1 MRSVLNLF
9 KTDLI
14 INWIYPIK
22 THGER
27 LGASLG
33 RAVTRSDNSG
43 GGEYSYTCVLS
54 DGFFL
59 KSDCFYGM

>member
-1 MRSVLNLF
+1 MRSVL

-27 LGASLG
+27 FGASL
-33 RAVTRSDNSG
+33 
-43 GGEYSYTCVLS
+43 SYDKFVIN
-54 DGFFL
+54 
-59 KSDCFYGM
+59 

>member
-1 MRSVLNLF
+1 MEKLGIVYRYTGYIQFIMRSVLN
-9 KTDLI
+9 I

-33 RAVTRSDNSG
+33 PAQKDHCIIIAEG
-43 GGEYSYTCVLS
+43 
-54 DGFFL
+54 
-59 KSDCFYGM
+59 